1 MKGAGFTELQ
11 DKPVHS
17 WVSQGAG
24 SVHGRGTSTT
34 ACKFFMG
41 SGSWGIREIP
51 QKCLLDG
58 IFLAWLHELEQKS
71 QLVPETRGRRQV
83 IIFFPRRS
91 EAQMGSAS
99 IYQTDLHLPACHSP
113 VLLLSQGSASSQ
125 TYPKPSKPMAM
136 SSSDLRDRVSSHSQG
151 RGGCAGGG
159 NPAAMEFTSF
169 LWCLIFVICKAI
181 S

>member
-1 MKGAGFTELQ
+1 MCMTGGQAQLPANFSWAQAAGGSERYLRNVCWMGFFLLGSMSWNRNLNWYQRLLQ
-11 DKPVHS
+11 K
-17 WVSQGAG
+17 
-24 SVHGRGTSTT
+24 
-34 ACKFFMG
+34 
-41 SGSWGIREIP
+41 
-51 QKCLLDG
+51 
-58 IFLAWLHELEQKS
+58 
-71 QLVPETRGRRQV
+71 GRRQV

-125 TYPKPSKPMAM
+125 TYPKHSKPMAM